1 MINTSIFKTYI
12 LNTEPKKILAIFLAG
27 FFAKDV
33 IDDIFFLMIDKY
45 PIDIFGFQIIASS
58 HKIMLV
64 VSLILTAVF
73 VYYGLRK
80 NKSGNQNT
88 VNV

>member
-1 MINTSIFKTYI
+1 MQTKTT
-12 LNTEPKKILAIFLAG
+12 NAVAVFFAG

-45 PIDIFGFQIIASS
+45 PIEIFGFQITAAS
-58 HKIMLV
+58 HKMMLV
-64 VSLILTAVF
+64 VSIILTAVF
-73 VYYGLRK
+73 LYFGLRK
-80 NKSGNQNT
+80 NKNNKQST